1 MIGKAMKSALT
12 TFVCVCLTLGTTGC
26 EPASPEAYPEY
37 AVMENKDLNVIE
49 LSYDG
54 VVFRPY
60 GIIPDTSLRGNQIG
74 IREGVPE
81 SKICEVKGYPS
92 DEWIIEYLDIFMGGG
107 DMLYKATGTTDIPS
121 VLEQYKE
128 YE

>member
-12 TFVCVCLTLGTTGC
+12 AFVCVCLTLGTTGC
-26 EPASPEAYPEY
+26 KPASPEAYPEY
-37 AVMENKDLNVIE
+37 AVMKNKDLDVIE

-74 IREGVPE
+74 I
-81 SKICEVKGYPS
+81 
-92 DEWIIEYLDIFMGGG
+92 LGGSRR
-107 DMLYKATGTTDIPS
+107 ARS
-121 VLEQYKE
+121 AR
-128 YE
+128 